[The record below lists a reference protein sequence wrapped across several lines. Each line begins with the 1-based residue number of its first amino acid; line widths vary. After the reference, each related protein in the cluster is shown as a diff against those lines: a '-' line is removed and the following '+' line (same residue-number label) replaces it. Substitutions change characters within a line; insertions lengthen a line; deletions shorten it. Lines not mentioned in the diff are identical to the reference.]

1 MSQRLLVLLS
11 GLLLVSALASYVYY
25 RRAVASTPV
34 DVWALVPDDAVL
46 VSATRDHRTL
56 VRHLKET
63 QLWDNLA
70 TLSYFQQ
77 IEEHVALLDS
87 LGGKRNSVL
96 GFLGSKTVL
105 SSVHV
110 TGQRSFDLLFV
121 VPVNSV
127 REHRQVRTLVE
138 GLGRDA
144 RFEVSQRTYEGVQLT
159 RVRQRSTGE
168 GITYFNYRNTLV
180 ISANAELVESVVRR
194 TEHADQPTVAADF
207 VDTDFLKIK
216 GVDAT
221 VLVNYRQLPPFL
233 EVFFRPELRSE
244 FEAVASLCDK
254 GMLQM
259 KLTSNRVL
267 FNGFSNP
274 ERAASSL
281 HQQLRTQPAG
291 RLRMADVLSSRTA
304 VLLHVAAAPQ
314 ALRAARP
321 RTPADTLA
329 SALIDSTAATLDV
342 EAALCYL
349 AIPSARVLPGR
360 LVLVRSRDVAR
371 TTQWLGL
378 LRRRTNTS
386 PGFERVGPYQLHQ
399 APVPQLAQRLLG
411 QLFATGATAGSTPA
425 TALVGDY
432 LVLSEDAAALRAYLA
447 DVAAE
452 QVWSRSPSQVAFLQE
467 NTPLARLSLLL
478 DTRNTWNLLLR
489 ALVEER
495 RAGLLRNETLFK
507 RFPQVALQFAP
518 ADNGQYYTQLV
529 LRHPPVGPAVAT
541 PQSRDGSSSS
551 LSFAAG
557 LTGLGPV
564 LMPAVG
570 SRSPATVV
578 QDRNG
583 ALHYV
588 TPDNT
593 VAWSDSLGAP
603 LVTPP
608 GLLAGAFGQ
617 RPGLLFATP
626 NRLHLLDERGQKAPY
641 FPLNLPDT
649 VQLGSL
655 SSLPAAEGQ
664 PAYLLAADRYS
675 SLFLFN
681 ASGNAPAAWQP
692 KRLDFALAA
701 APQLLRVGGRTVV
714 LAPLENGYIFAYDL
728 QGNTLPGFPISLGAR
743 LHTGGFVET
752 GPTLRRTRVT
762 VVNQHGELISFSLSG
777 EITQRRRLTT
787 WSRTS
792 TFQVVPDQNK
802 ARFVVLRDDGQGR
815 VAVFDAAG
823 RRLLEQR
830 FVTSAPK
837 SCQVFS
843 FAAGRQVLVL
853 SETGP
858 GKAYIYDSRY
868 QLVGGQPFDSNA
880 ANVGLT
886 YDADAGLYQLYR
898 IVGTELR
905 RTALRMN

>member
-1 MSQRLLVLLS
+1 MSQRLLVLFS
-11 GLLLVSALASYVYY
+11 GLLLLSALASYVYY

-34 DVWALVPDDAVL
+34 DLWALVPEDAVL
-46 VSATRDHRTL
+46 VTATHDHRTL

-77 IEEHVALLDS
+77 VEEHVALLDS
-87 LGGKRNSVL
+87 LGGTRNSVL

-105 SSVHV
+105 TSVHV
-110 TGQRSFDLLFV
+110 TGPRSFDLLFV
-121 VPVNSV
+121 VPVRSV

-144 RFEVSQRTYEGVQLT
+144 RFQVSQRNYEGAQLT
-159 RVRQRSTGE
+159 QIRQRSTGE

-180 ISANAELVESVVRR
+180 MSANGALVEAVVRR
-194 TEHADQPTVAADF
+194 TEQAEQPTVAAEF
-207 VDTDFLKIK
+207 GDTDYLKIK

-221 VLVNYRQLPPFL
+221 LLVNYRQLPPFL

-274 ERAASSL
+274 ERAAGSL

-291 RLRMADVLSSRTA
+291 RLRMADVLSNRTA
-304 VLLHVAAAPQ
+304 VLLHMAATPQ
-314 ALRAARP
+314 ALRTARA
-321 RTPADTLA
+321 RANADTLA
-329 SALIDSTAATLDV
+329 AALVDSTTATLDA
-342 EAALCYL
+342 EAALFYL
-349 AIPSARVLPGR
+349 ATPSARVTPGR
-360 LVLVRSRDVAR
+360 LVLVRSRNAAR
-371 TTQWLGL
+371 TAQWLGL
-378 LRRRTNTS
+378 LRRRTGTS
-386 PGFERVGPYQLHQ
+386 PSFERVGQYQLHQ
-399 APVPQLAQRLLG
+399 APMPQLAQRLLG
-411 QLFATGATAGSTPA
+411 PMIGAGAPGAGTGATAM
-425 TALVGDY
+425 VGDY
-432 LVLSEDAAALRAYLA
+432 LVLSEDAAALRTYLA
-447 DVAAE
+447 DVAAD
-452 QVWSRSPSQVAFLQE
+452 QVWSRSPSQVALLQE

-529 LRHPPVGPAVAT
+529 LRHPPVGPAIAS
-541 PQSRDGSSSS
+541 PQSKDGSTSS
-551 LSFAAG
+551 LSFEAG
-557 LTGLGPV
+557 LTDLGPV
-564 LMPAVG
+564 LVPTTG
-570 SRSPATVV
+570 TRSPATVV

-583 ALHYV
+583 ALHYI

-608 GLLAGAFGQ
+608 GLLPSAFGP

-626 NRLHLLDERGQKAPY
+626 NRLHLLDERGQSAAL
-641 FPLNLPDT
+641 FPFNLPDT
-649 VQLGSL
+649 VQLAGL

-664 PAYLLAADRYS
+664 PTYLLAADRYAN
-675 SLFLFN
+675 LFLFN
-681 ASGNAPAAWQP
+681 TRGNAPAAWQP

-701 APQLLRVGGRTVV
+701 APQLLRVGGRVV
-714 LAPLENGYIFAYDL
+714 VVAPLENGYIFAYDL
-728 QGNTLPGFPISLGAR
+728 EGNTLPGFPISLGAR
-743 LHTGGFVET
+743 LHTAGFVES
-752 GPTLRRTRVT
+752 GPTLRRTRIT
-762 VVNQHGELISFSLSG
+762 LVNQHGELISFNLSG

-792 TFQVVPDQNK
+792 TFQVIPDQDK
-802 ARFVVLRDDGQGR
+802 TRFVVLRDDGMGR
-815 VAVFDAAG
+815 VTVFDANG
-823 RRLLEQR
+823 QRLVEKR

-843 FAAGRQVLVL
+843 FEEGRRVLVL
-853 SETGP
+853 SESGP
-858 GKAYIYDSRY
+858 GKAYIYDTQY
-868 QLVGGQPFDSNA
+868 KLVGGQPFDSNA

-886 YDADAGLYQLYR
+886 YDASVGIYQLYR
-898 IVGTELR
+898 IVGNELR